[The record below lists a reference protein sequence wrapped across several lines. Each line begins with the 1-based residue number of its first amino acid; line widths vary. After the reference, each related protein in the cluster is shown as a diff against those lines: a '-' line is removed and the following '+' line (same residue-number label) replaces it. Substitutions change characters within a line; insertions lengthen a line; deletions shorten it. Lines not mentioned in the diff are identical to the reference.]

1 MAPLKPICERK
12 NMRRDGTSII
22 FIQYCYS
29 PENRTNLN
37 TDVKMENHLSV
48 PMFT

>member
-1 MAPLKPICERK
+1 MAPLKLICEVE

-29 PENRTNLN
+29 AEHRNKANLRLKI
-37 TDVKMENHLSV
+37 TDVQV
-48 PMFT
+48 Q